1 MIISVERIKGLV
13 NLDGWTDEKIQM
25 KLDAIEQTIR
35 AYTNN
40 NFQNRGFRVRA
51 CIRASVFMSESLT
64 PFDVGDT
71 VQVSESLKNMGI
83 FTVTEAD
90 DLAFVVKEK
99 THDED
104 DVLVTK
110 VEYPADV
117 VACAVNLMEWEVNMR
132 GKVGIQSETL
142 SRHSVTY
149 ADATGNNQIMGY
161 PASLLGCL
169 KAYKKARF

>member
-1 MIISVERIKGLV
+1 MIISVERIKQLV
-13 NLDGWTDEKIQM
+13 NLDGWTDEKIKM

-40 NFQNRGFRVRA
+40 NFQNRGFRVQANISEGVFRA
-51 CIRASVFMSESLT
+51 ESLT

-71 VQVSESLKNMGI
+71 VQVSESLKNMGL
-83 FTVTEAD
+83 FTVSEAYD
-90 DLAFVVKEK
+90 ESFVVAEN
-99 THDED
+99 THDEP

-117 VACAVNLMEWEVNMR
+117 VACAVNLMEWEVTMR
-132 GKVGIQSETL
+132 QKVGIQSETL

-149 ADATGNNQIMGY
+149 ADASGVNQVMGY
-161 PASLLGCL
+161 PAALLGCL
-169 KAYKKARF
+169 KAYRKARF

>member
-1 MIISVERIKGLV
+1 MIVSVERIKQLV
-13 NLDGWTDEKIQM
+13 SLDGWSDEKIKM

-40 NFQNRGFRVRA
+40 NFQNRGFR
-51 CIRASVFMSESLT
+51 IRSDIAASVFMSESLT

-71 VQVSESLKNMGI
+71 VQVSESLKNNGL
-83 FTVTEAD
+83 FTVSEAYD
-90 DLAFVVKEK
+90 VSFVVAEDTK
-99 THDED
+99 DED

-132 GKVGIQSETL
+132 QKVGIQSEML

-149 ADATGNNQIMGY
+149 FNADSANQVMGY

-169 KAYKKARF
+169 KAYRKARC